1 MPFIQ
6 FILGLSLGVGFFFW
20 KQYQTDRQLRG
31 MLDFLSDE
39 TAELAS
45 LPVLSLVRR
54 EVSRIFQTKEQL
66 QLQLQT
72 WQQILEIAP
81 IGYLLLDEDNQ
92 LIWCNQKAR
101 ELLTM
106 DSWRS
111 GTVRLLLEFVLSYEL
126 DRAIERTRKSQQ
138 TQVIE
143 WQFYSPKTN
152 GKRTPL
158 LLKATCFPL
167 PQQEVGVFLENQQ
180 PLVEL
185 SQSRHRAFADLAHEL
200 RTPLTSI
207 SLVAETLQS
216 RLENPERSW
225 VERMLKET
233 QRLIELV
240 QNWLDIS
247 RLQENP
253 QEQLQYQSIKIEE
266 LIFSAW
272 ETLQPLAQQKE
283 VELNY
288 FGHECVELEADRDRL
303 TQVLLNL
310 LDNSI
315 KHSPVRGKIRVE
327 VETDRPKT
335 GELTINIID
344 SGSGFAAADLPHIF
358 QRLYRG
364 DPSRT
369 RQSSDLSHPE
379 TLPRDGG
386 SGLGLAIVQQ
396 IIKAHGGSIT
406 AQNHPETGGAWLKIV
421 LPLE

>member
-1 MPFIQ
+1 MSLIP

-20 KQYQTDRQLRG
+20 KQYQSDRQLRR
-31 MLDFLSDE
+31 MLNFLSDE

-54 EVSRIFQTKEQL
+54 EVSRIFETSEQL
-66 QLQLQT
+66 QSELQT

-81 IGYLLLDEDNQ
+81 IGYLLLDEENQ
-92 LIWCNQKAR
+92 LLWCNQKAR
-101 ELLTM
+101 ELLKI
-106 DSWRS
+106 DSWQP
-111 GTVRLLLEFVLSYEL
+111 GTVRLLLELVRSYQL
-126 DRAIERTRKSQQ
+126 DRAIERTHKSQQ

-143 WQFYSPKTN
+143 WQFYTPKTN
-152 GKRTPL
+152 QKSNTL
-158 LLKATCFPL
+158 LLKASCFPL
-167 PQQEVGVFLENQQ
+167 PYGQVGVFLENKQ

-185 SQSRHRAFADLAHEL
+185 SQSRDRAFADLAHEL

-216 RLENPERSW
+216 RLQNPELSW

-233 QRLIELV
+233 KRLIELV

-272 ETLQPLAQQKE
+272 ETLQPLAGEKE

-288 FGHECVELEADRDRL
+288 FGNESVELQADGDRL

-327 VETDRPKT
+327 VETDRPKA

-344 SGSGFAAADLPHIF
+344 SGSGFQAADLPYIF
-358 QRLYRG
+358 ERLYRG
-364 DPSRT
+364 DPSRS
-369 RQSSDLSHPE
+369 RQPSNLSHSE
-379 TLPRDGG
+379 TLPQNQG

-396 IIKAHGGSIT
+396 IIQAHGGSIT
-406 AQNHPETGGAWLKIV
+406 AQNHPETGGAWLQIII
-421 LPLE
+421 PLG